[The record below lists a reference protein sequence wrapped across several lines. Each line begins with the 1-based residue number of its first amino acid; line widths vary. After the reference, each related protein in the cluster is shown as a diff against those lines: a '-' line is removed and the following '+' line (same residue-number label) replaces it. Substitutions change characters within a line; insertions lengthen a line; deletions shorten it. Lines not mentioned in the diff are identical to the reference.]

1 MITKLFV
8 AITILYVL
16 SVLAHI
22 WEIDEIEI
30 IKKKIKELYDTK
42 DNKG

>member
-22 WEIDEIEI
+22 WEIDEIKI
-30 IKKKIKELYDTK
+30 IKKKIKELYDSK
-42 DNKG
+42 DYKK

>member
-8 AITILYVL
+8 IITILYCL

-30 IKKKIKELYDTK
+30 IKNKIQKLYDFK